1 MVQLSVKDN
10 IAATVGRLRGQQK
23 QVRFAASVA
32 LNKTVKLAKDEGI
45 AAMKRSFD
53 RPTPF
58 TLRSLF
64 IKPSTKQNLQA
75 MVYVKDQS
83 AGGKS
88 RSLAETLSH
97 EFSGGTRTRKRLE
110 LWLERAGYISGNE
123 FVVPGAAAK
132 LDQYGNMSRGQ
143 IQQILSQLSAGSDPT
158 AFKSKSVRSKRNVA
172 KTGGIF
178 WSRGGKLP
186 RGAWLRYS
194 FAAGGAVKPVLLV
207 ISSPIYKRRVNL
219 PEITR
224 RVVARNFDRE
234 FKKAFEFAMSTAR

>member
-10 IAATVGRLRGQQK
+10 IAATVGKLRANQK

-32 LNKTVKLAKDEGI
+32 LNKTARLAKDE
-45 AAMKRSFD
+45 AVAVMKRSFD

-64 IKPSTKQNLQA
+64 IKPSTKANLQA
-75 MVYVKDQS
+75 MVYVKDQA

-88 RSLAETLSH
+88 KSLAESLGH
-97 EFSGGTRTRKRLE
+97 EFSGGTRIRKRLE
-110 LWLERAGYISGNE
+110 LWLERAGYISSNE

-143 IQQILSQLSAGSDPT
+143 IQQILSQLRAGSDPT
-158 AFKSKSVRSKRNVA
+158 AFKSSSVRSKRNVA
-172 KTGGIF
+172 KSGGIF

-186 RGAWLRYS
+186 RGAWMRYG
-194 FAAGGAVKPVLLV
+194 FAAGNAVKPLLLV
-207 ISSPIYKRRVNL
+207 INSPVYKRRVNL

-224 RVVARNFDRE
+224 RVIARNFERE
-234 FKKAFEFAMSTAR
+234 FKKAFEMAMSTAR